1 MIQYGTGAAI
11 VPGDPDVVEAQ
22 KAMDAQMA
30 AAAAAEQSGRISG
43 LVVLG
48 VAVWMYM
55 RWRKGKKLNLSS
67 ILGGSGGGGK

>member
-30 AAAAAEQSGRISG
+30 AAAAAEQSGRMTG
-43 LVVLG
+43 LLVLG
-48 VAVWMYM
+48 VAAWLYLK
-55 RWRKGKKLNLSS
+55 WRKGKKL
-67 ILGGSGGGGK
+67 LGAGGVV